1 MIRIESN
8 QPTKRNNAQL
18 MFATATGAALGMGS
32 RYLVPTKAEM
42 RSLKSSADTFFSNT
56 ATAARGA
63 NRSMLKYGAVGAL
76 AAAAIT
82 LLTKLLGAK
91 QEQKQEQ
98 ADTFEYSKL
107 QALIDAP
114 EYACEILLY
123 ED

>member
-18 MFATATGAALGMGS
+18 MFTTATGAALGMGS

-76 AAAAIT
+76 AAATIT